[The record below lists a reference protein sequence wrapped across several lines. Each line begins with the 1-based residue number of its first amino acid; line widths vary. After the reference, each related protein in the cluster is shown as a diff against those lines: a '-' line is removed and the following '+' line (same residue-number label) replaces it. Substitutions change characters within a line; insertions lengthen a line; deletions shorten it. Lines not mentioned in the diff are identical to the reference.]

1 MVVFL
6 QQMNVSIPTAI
17 ITGLEKGGRYNIFVV
32 ARNKHGTSLPSS
44 ILMITISKPGESS
57 GGPFTNVVLVQT
69 VQQW

>member
-1 MVVFL
+1 MVFL

-44 ILMITISKPGESS
+44 ILMITIAKPGE
-57 GGPFTNVVLVQT
+57 FD
-69 VQQW
+69 